1 MTVLALRAFGAAR
14 RRCEIY
20 KLASRN
26 FGMRQIRTLLY
37 ALLACV
43 FLVNCGQT
51 ATTQDTEIALNLGAE
66 PAALDPLL
74 ATDPP
79 TIQLDQLLF
88 SNLTQLNESDGAPQ
102 PGLAREWLVSPD
114 GLIWEFRLRE
124 DVWWVKYDAVEDEIV
139 KLRTL
144 NADDVVYSVQRLF
157 DPRTASGYA
166 ARFAP
171 LIRDAERLVRA
182 DPRTSPDDLQRF
194 ADELG
199 VRKTGEY
206 SVQFELNAPTSAFPT
221 IVGAWLGRVVPRE
234 NIAEHGVRWTE
245 IGTMWTSGPYV
256 LVDREPFR
264 YLLLRKNPAYY
275 DAAKVEIEHLRFRL
289 LPDVASALDAYLR
302 GELDTTDP
310 YDSIEGTNLDRVHAD
325 PALGR
330 DLKLLPG
337 LCTQYIGFNTSKPPF
352 DAVELRQAF
361 AQALNREDVVAQTF
375 DLGEP
380 ARWFTPPQVNAAPDV
395 NADIGIDFN
404 APLAKSA
411 LDQARVAGLRLP
423 AALTFGTNTNPVFID
438 AAVAAIQ
445 NWRATLAASITV
457 EDAPWEAYLEQL
469 AQDPPPLF
477 RMGYCG
483 QYPDAHNFLYDAWH
497 SGSPYNFTKWSSS
510 AFDALVSE
518 AARETDALKRRQLYS
533 RAEKILVEQ
542 DVALIPLVWS
552 QRAVLTRARVERK
565 FAVMEG
571 YDRIEY
577 WRLK

>member
-1 MTVLALRAFGAAR
+1 VWFHVKLVLLV
-14 RRCEIY
+14 C
-20 KLASRN
+20 
-26 FGMRQIRTLLY
+26 
-37 ALLACV
+37 LACI
-43 FLVNCGQT
+43 FLVNCRQNT
-51 ATTQDTEIALNLGAE
+51 AAQDTELALNLGAE
-66 PAALDPLL
+66 PATLDPLL

-88 SNLTQLNESDGAPQ
+88 LNLVQLNESDGSPQ

-114 GLIWEFRLRE
+114 GLVWEFRLRE
-124 DVWWVKYDAVEDEIV
+124 DVSWVRYDAENGEIEKIRPV
-139 KLRTL
+139 

-171 LIRDAERLVRA
+171 LIRNADRLVRA

-221 IVGAWLGRVVPRE
+221 IVGAWLGRIVPRE
-234 NIAEHGVRWTE
+234 NIAEHGVNWTD
-245 IGTMWTSGPYV
+245 IGTMWTNGPYM

-264 YLLLRKNPAYY
+264 FLLLRKNPLYY
-275 DAAKVEIEHLRFRL
+275 DADNVEIERLRFRL
-289 LPDVASALDAYLR
+289 LPDVESALDAYLR

-310 YDSIEGTNLDRVHAD
+310 YDSIEGTHFDRVKAD
-325 PALGR
+325 PALQR

-337 LCTQYIGFNTSKPPF
+337 LCTQYIAFNTGKPPF

-361 AQALNREDVVAQTF
+361 AQALNRDDVVAQTF

-380 ARWFTPPQVNAAPDV
+380 ARWFTPPQVNAAPDP

-404 APLAKSA
+404 APLAKST
-411 LDQARVAGLRLP
+411 LDQARVAGVRLP
-423 AALTFGTNTNPVFID
+423 AALTFGTNTNPVFLD

-457 EDAPWEAYLEQL
+457 EDAPWESYLEQL
-469 AQDPPPLF
+469 SQDPPPLF

-483 QYPDAHNFLYDAWH
+483 SYPDAHNFLYDAWH
-497 SGSPYNFTKWSSS
+497 SGSPYNFTQWSS
-510 AFDALVSE
+510 AQFDALVSE
-518 AARETDALKRRQLYS
+518 AARETDVLKRRQLYS

-542 DVALIPLVWS
+542 DAVIIPLVWS
-552 QRAVLTRARVERK
+552 QRASLTRPRVERTY
-565 FAVMEG
+565 AVMEG

-577 WRLK
+577 WTLK

>member
-1 MTVLALRAFGAAR
+1 MWLNVRLVL
-14 RRCEIY
+14 
-20 KLASRN
+20 
-26 FGMRQIRTLLY
+26 LLS
-37 ALLACV
+37 LACI
-43 FLVNCGQT
+43 FLVNCRQNT
-51 ATTQDTEIALNLGAE
+51 AAQDTEIALNLGAE
-66 PAALDPLL
+66 PATLDPLL

-88 SNLTQLNESDGAPQ
+88 LNLVQLNESDGAPQ

-114 GLIWEFRLRE
+114 GLIWEFHLRE
-124 DVWWVKYDAVEDEIV
+124 DVSWVKYDAENGEIEKIRNV
-139 KLRTL
+139 
-144 NADDVVYSVQRLF
+144 NADDVVYSVRRLF

-171 LIRDAERLVRA
+171 LIRNADRLVRA

-221 IVGAWLGRVVPRE
+221 IVGAWLGRVVSRE
-234 NIAEHGVRWTE
+234 NIEENGVNWTD

-264 YLLLRKNPAYY
+264 YLLLRKNPVYF
-275 DAAKVEIEHLRFRL
+275 DADNVDIERLRFRL

-310 YDSIEGTNLDRVHAD
+310 YDSIEGANFDRVKAD
-325 PALGR
+325 PAFVR

-337 LCTQYIGFNTSKPPF
+337 LCTQYIAFNTAKPPF
-352 DAVELRQAF
+352 DAVEMRQAF
-361 AQALNREDVVAQTF
+361 AQALNRGDVVAQTF

-380 ARWFTPPQVNAAPDV
+380 ARWFTPPEVNAAPDP

-404 APLAKSA
+404 APLAKST
-411 LDQARVAGLRLP
+411 LDQARLAGLRLP
-423 AALTFGTNTNPVFID
+423 AALTFGTNTNPVFLD

-457 EDAPWEAYLEQL
+457 EDAPWETYLEQL
-469 AQDPPPLF
+469 GQDPPPLF

-483 QYPDAHNFLYDAWH
+483 SYPDAHNFLYDAWH
-497 SGSPYNFTKWSSS
+497 SGSPYNFTKWSSPE
-510 AFDALVSE
+510 FDALVSQ
-518 AARETDALKRRQLYS
+518 AARETDVLKRRQLYS

-542 DVALIPLVWS
+542 DAVIIPLVWS
-552 QRAVLTRARVERK
+552 QRASLTRPRVERTH
-565 FAVMEG
+565 AVMEG

>member
-1 MTVLALRAFGAAR
+1 MW
-14 RRCEIY
+14 
-20 KLASRN
+20 RN
-26 FGMRQIRTLLY
+26 VKIFLCLF
-37 ALLACV
+37 LACI
-43 FLVNCGQT
+43 FLVTCRQNT
-51 ATTQDTEIALNLGAE
+51 TTQGTEIALNLGAE
-66 PAALDPLL
+66 PATIDPLL

-88 SNLTQLNESDGAPQ
+88 ANLVQLNEKDGAPE

-114 GLIWEFRLRE
+114 GMIWEFRLRE
-124 DVWWVKYDAVEDEIV
+124 DASWVRYDADNGEIE
-139 KLRTL
+139 KIRPI

-171 LIRDAERLVRA
+171 LIRNADRLVRA

-234 NIAEHGVRWTE
+234 NIQENGVNWTD

-264 YLLLRKNPAYY
+264 FLLLRKNPVYY
-275 DAAKVEIEHLRFRL
+275 NADNVEIERLRFRL

-310 YDSIEGTNLDRVHAD
+310 YDSIEGANYDRVKAD
-325 PALGR
+325 PALRR

-337 LCTQYIGFNTSKPPF
+337 LCTQYIAFNTSKPPF
-352 DAVELRQAF
+352 DAVEMRQAF
-361 AQALNREDVVAQTF
+361 AQALNRDDVVAQTF
-375 DLGEP
+375 ELGEP
-380 ARWFTPPQVNAAPDV
+380 ARWFTPPQVNAAPDP
-395 NADIGIDFN
+395 NADVGIDFN
-404 APLAKSA
+404 APLAKTT
-411 LDQARVAGLRLP
+411 LDQARLSGLRLP

-457 EDAPWEAYLEQL
+457 EDLPWESYLEQL
-469 AQDPPPLF
+469 SQDPPPLF

-483 QYPDAHNFLYDAWH
+483 SYPDAHNFAYDAWH
-497 SGSPYNFTKWSSS
+497 SGSPYNYTKWTS
-510 AFDALVSE
+510 AAYDRLVE
-518 AARETDALKRRQLYS
+518 QAARETDVLKRRVLYA

-542 DVALIPLVWS
+542 DAVIIPLVWT
-552 QRAVLTRARVERK
+552 QRASLTRPRIERSY
-565 FAVMEG
+565 ATMEG
-571 YDRIEY
+571 YDRIET

>member
-1 MTVLALRAFGAAR
+1 MWLNVRLVL
-14 RRCEIY
+14 
-20 KLASRN
+20 
-26 FGMRQIRTLLY
+26 LLS
-37 ALLACV
+37 LACI
-43 FLVNCGQT
+43 FLVNCRQNT
-51 ATTQDTEIALNLGAE
+51 AAQDTEIALNLGAE
-66 PAALDPLL
+66 PATLDPLL

-88 SNLTQLNESDGAPQ
+88 LNLVQLNESDGAPQ

-114 GLIWEFRLRE
+114 GLIWEFHLRE
-124 DVWWVKYDAVEDEIV
+124 DVSWVKYDAENGEIEKIRNV
-139 KLRTL
+139 

-171 LIRDAERLVRA
+171 LIRNADRLVRA

-234 NIAEHGVRWTE
+234 NIEENGVNWTD

-264 YLLLRKNPAYY
+264 YLLLRKNPVYY
-275 DAAKVEIEHLRFRL
+275 DADNVEIERLRFRL

-310 YDSIEGTNLDRVHAD
+310 YDSIEGANFDRVKAD
-325 PALGR
+325 PAFVR

-337 LCTQYIGFNTSKPPF
+337 LCTQYIAFNTGKPPF
-352 DAVELRQAF
+352 DAVEMRQAF
-361 AQALNREDVVAQTF
+361 AQALNRGDVVAQTF

-380 ARWFTPPQVNAAPDV
+380 ARWFTPPEVNAAPDP

-404 APLAKSA
+404 APLAKST
-411 LDQARVAGLRLP
+411 LDQARLAGLRLP
-423 AALTFGTNTNPVFID
+423 AALTFGTNTNPVFLD

-457 EDAPWEAYLEQL
+457 EDAPWETYLEQL
-469 AQDPPPLF
+469 GQDPPPLF

-483 QYPDAHNFLYDAWH
+483 SYPDAHNFLYDAWH
-497 SGSPYNFTKWSSS
+497 SGSPYNFTKWSSPE
-510 AFDALVSE
+510 FDALVSQ
-518 AARETDALKRRQLYS
+518 AARETDVLKRRQLYS

-542 DVALIPLVWS
+542 DAVIIPLVWS
-552 QRAVLTRARVERK
+552 QRASLTRPRIERTH
-565 FAVMEG
+565 AVMEG
-571 YDRIEY
+571 YDRIED

>member
-1 MTVLALRAFGAAR
+1 VWRKA
-14 RRCEIY
+14 I
-20 KLASRN
+20 
-26 FGMRQIRTLLY
+26 
-37 ALLACV
+37 LLAQVFLACI
-43 FLVNCGQT
+43 FLVNCRQNTT
-51 ATTQDTEIALNLGAE
+51 AQDTELALNLGAE
-66 PAALDPLL
+66 PATIDPLL

-88 SNLTQLNESDGAPQ
+88 ANLIQLNEADGAPQ

-114 GLIWEFRLRE
+114 GLIWEFHLRE
-124 DVWWVKYDAVEDEIV
+124 DAFWVKYDADKGEIE
-139 KLRTL
+139 KIRSI

-171 LIRDAERLVRA
+171 LLRNADRLVRA

-199 VRKTGEY
+199 VRKTGAY

-234 NIAEHGVRWTE
+234 NIQDNGVNWTD

-264 YLLLRKNPAYY
+264 FLLLRKNPVYY
-275 DAAKVEIEHLRFRL
+275 DADNVQIERLRFRL

-310 YDSIEGTNLDRVHAD
+310 YDSIEGANFDRIQAD
-325 PALGR
+325 PALKQ

-337 LCTQYIGFNTSKPPF
+337 LCTQYIAFNTSKPPF
-352 DAVELRQAF
+352 DAVEMRQAF
-361 AQALNREDVVAQTF
+361 ALALNRNDVVSQTF
-375 DLGEP
+375 ELGEP
-380 ARWFTPPQVNAAPDV
+380 ARWFTPSQVNAAPDP

-404 APLAKSA
+404 APLAKTT
-411 LDQARVAGLRLP
+411 LDQARAAGLRLP

-457 EDAPWEAYLEQL
+457 EDTSWSTYLDQL
-469 AQDPPPLF
+469 GKDPPPLF

-483 QYPDAHNFLYDAWH
+483 SYPDAHNFAYDAWH
-497 SGSPYNFTKWSSS
+497 SGSPYNFTKWSSPQY
-510 AFDALVSE
+510 DQLVE
-518 AARETDALKRRQLYS
+518 QAARETDVLKRRLLYA

-542 DVALIPLVWS
+542 DAVIIPLAWS
-552 QRAVLTRARVERK
+552 QRASLTRSRVERTY
-565 FAVMEG
+565 AVMEG
-571 YDRIEY
+571 YDRIEN
-577 WRLK
+577 WKIK

>member
-1 MTVLALRAFGAAR
+1 LAYNQRV
-14 RRCEIY
+14 CSHV
-20 KLASRN
+20 KS
-26 FGMRQIRTLLY
+26 
-37 ALLACV
+37 ALLLCLV
-43 FLVNCGQT
+43 CIFLVTCRQNT
-51 ATTQDTEIALNLGAE
+51 AAQDTEIALNLGAE
-66 PAALDPLL
+66 PATIDPLL

-79 TIQLDQLLF
+79 TIQLDQALF
-88 SNLTQLNESDGAPQ
+88 MNLTLLDESDGAPQ

-124 DVWWVKYDAVEDEIV
+124 DVPWVRYDAENDEVEKIRNV
-139 KLRTL
+139 

-171 LIRDAERLVRA
+171 LIRNADRLVRA

-234 NIAEHGVRWTE
+234 NIEENGVNWTD
-245 IGTMWTSGPYV
+245 IGTMWTNGPYM

-264 YLLLRKNPAYY
+264 FLLLRKNPLYY
-275 DAAKVEIEHLRFRL
+275 DADNVQIERLRFRL

-310 YDSIEGTNLDRVHAD
+310 YDSIEGANLDRVQAD
-325 PALGR
+325 LALKR

-361 AQALNREDVVAQTF
+361 AQALNRDDVVTQTF

-380 ARWFTPPQVNAAPDV
+380 ARWFTPPQVNAAPDP
-395 NADIGIDFN
+395 NADIGVDFN
-404 APLAKSA
+404 APLAKST
-411 LDQARVAGLRLP
+411 LDQARAAGLRLP

-457 EDAPWEAYLEQL
+457 EDAPWESYLEQL
-469 AQDPPPLF
+469 NQDPPPLF
-477 RMGYCG
+477 RMGYCAT
-483 QYPDAHNFLYDAWH
+483 YPDAHNFLYDAWH
-497 SGSPYNFTKWSSS
+497 SGSPYNFTKWSSPE
-510 AFDALVSE
+510 FDALVAE
-518 AARETDALKRRQLYS
+518 AARETDALKRRQLYA

-542 DVALIPLVWS
+542 DAAIIPLVWS
-552 QRAVLTRARVERK
+552 QRASLTRSRVQRTY
-565 FAVMEG
+565 ATMEG
-571 YDRIEY
+571 YDRLER
-577 WRLK
+577 WSVK

>member
-1 MTVLALRAFGAAR
+1 MWLNVRLVL
-14 RRCEIY
+14 
-20 KLASRN
+20 
-26 FGMRQIRTLLY
+26 LLS
-37 ALLACV
+37 LACI
-43 FLVNCGQT
+43 FLVNCRQNT
-51 ATTQDTEIALNLGAE
+51 AAQDTEIALNLGAE
-66 PAALDPLL
+66 PATLDPLL

-88 SNLTQLNESDGAPQ
+88 LNLVQLNESDGAPQ

-114 GLIWEFRLRE
+114 GLIWEFHLRE
-124 DVWWVKYDAVEDEIV
+124 DVSWVKYDAENGEIEKIRNV
-139 KLRTL
+139 

-171 LIRDAERLVRA
+171 LIRNADRLVRA

-234 NIAEHGVRWTE
+234 NIEENEVNWTD

-264 YLLLRKNPAYY
+264 YLLLRKNPVYY
-275 DAAKVEIEHLRFRL
+275 DADNVEIERLRFRL

-310 YDSIEGTNLDRVHAD
+310 YDSIEGANFDRVKAD
-325 PALGR
+325 PAFVR

-337 LCTQYIGFNTSKPPF
+337 LCTHYIAFNTGKPPF
-352 DAVELRQAF
+352 DAVEMRQAF
-361 AQALNREDVVAQTF
+361 AQALNRGDVVAQTF

-380 ARWFTPPQVNAAPDV
+380 ARWFTPPEVNAAPDP

-404 APLAKSA
+404 APLAKST
-411 LDQARVAGLRLP
+411 LDQARLAGLRLP
-423 AALTFGTNTNPVFID
+423 AALTFGTNTNPVFLD

-457 EDAPWEAYLEQL
+457 EDAPWETYLEQL
-469 AQDPPPLF
+469 GQDPPPLF

-483 QYPDAHNFLYDAWH
+483 SYPDAHNFLYDAWH
-497 SGSPYNFTKWSSS
+497 SGSPYNFTKWSSPE
-510 AFDALVSE
+510 FDALVSQ
-518 AARETDALKRRQLYS
+518 AARETDVLKRRQLYS

-542 DVALIPLVWS
+542 DAVIIPLVWS
-552 QRAVLTRARVERK
+552 QRASLTRPRIERTH
-565 FAVMEG
+565 AVMEG
-571 YDRIEY
+571 YDRIED